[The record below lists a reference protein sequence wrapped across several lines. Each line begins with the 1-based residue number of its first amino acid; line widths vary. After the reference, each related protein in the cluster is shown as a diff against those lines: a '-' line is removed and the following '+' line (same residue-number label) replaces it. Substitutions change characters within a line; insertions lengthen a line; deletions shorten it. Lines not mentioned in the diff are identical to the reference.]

1 MIVKWFR
8 CKVPIGQRKDFSRV
22 IEKQGDE
29 DRAEGF
35 LGRIGGWNIKKPTEA
50 SILAFWQ
57 DQKSYNTYMEKYRP
71 QWMEA
76 FPETQKYSYTT
87 VLYKKE
93 MDIPGEES
101 ISLYQDFS
109 GGENHLIKIGDVQV
123 SEEQLEHFLLVQ
135 QSVWNMSMSH
145 APGMLTGMFAEALD
159 QKQRFLVLTRWRS
172 EQEYQAYENH
182 LLPKLLHWTY
192 GDDVSQFRGRCI
204 RLVRKWSVL

>member
-8 CKVPIGQRKDFSRV
+8 CKVPIGQRKVFSRAL
-22 IEKQGDE
+22 ERRRE
-29 DRAEGF
+29 EERAEGF

-57 DQKSYNTYMEKYRP
+57 DQKSYHHYVKKYRP
-71 QWMEA
+71 QWMETFTA
-76 FPETQKYSYTT
+76 SKQLSYTT
-87 VLYKKE
+87 VLYEKA

-101 ISLYQDFS
+101 IFLYQDFS
-109 GGENHLIKIGDVQV
+109 GGEHHLIKIGDIQV
-123 SEEQLEHFLLVQ
+123 GEEQLEHFLLVQ

-192 GDDVSQFRGRCI
+192 GDDVSRYRGRCI
-204 RLVRKWSVL
+204 RLVRRWSVL